1 MIRSLTFRNT
11 ESCSSVEPVVNEGS
25 GKLICICR
33 FTFPA
38 DSNDKIPFV
47 AGEVI
52 YMVWLQIM
60 NRGSYFVHYFNG

>member
-1 MIRSLTFRNT
+1 MHLSLYL
-11 ESCSSVEPVVNEGS
+11 SCKYRAFLLGMV
-25 GKLICICR
+25 
-33 FTFPA
+33 A